1 MLELGSEHVG
11 HSTLFQQHIS
21 SRSSSNSQDWHFVS
35 AAVLCAVLL
44 PNIIMNPFRQPSTP
58 SAVNVGDAFL
68 HLSQQV
74 KETCVQLQS
83 ISTSLQQIN
92 AQLMPGG
99 SPANLGFGGRFEGNS
114 NLPNYYGQSTPTM
127 PGMPRQQQQQSGPT
141 VFMYNKCSNG
151 YYYYGPPEPLMS
163 SYYQPTPPAG
173 DAFYY
178 SSAGSLYDD
187 QAKAAGNQ
195 QYYPNH
201 QYQQP
206 QHQLSTSTA
215 AAAAVATNGTGRAGP
230 NLQGLNENSYAH
242 GHGAF
247 PVPPPPPSLP
257 APSLRVN
264 GEGQDGDDNDKQQV
278 VRSSAAASAYGTS
291 SLRIKTDE

>member
-1 MLELGSEHVG
+1 MLKFGSEHVG

-21 SRSSSNSQDWHFVS
+21 SSSSSSSQDWHFVS
-35 AAVLCAVLL
+35 AAVLRAVLL

-83 ISTSLQQIN
+83 ISTTLQQIN

-99 SPANLGFGGRFEGNS
+99 SPANLGFGGNS
-114 NLPNYYGQSTPTM
+114 NSPNYYGQSTPTM
-127 PGMPRQQQQQSGPT
+127 PGMSGQQQQQSGPT
-141 VFMYNKCSNG
+141 VFMYNNSSNG

-163 SYYQPTPPAG
+163 SYYQQTPPAG

-215 AAAAVATNGTGRAGP
+215 AAASVATNGTGQTGP

-247 PVPPPPPSLP
+247 SVPPPPSSSPSS
-257 APSLRVN
+257 SLQVN
-264 GEGQDGDDNDKQQV
+264 GEGQDGDDDDKQQV
-278 VRSSAAASAYGTS
+278 VGSFAAASAYGTS